1 MGRLKNYFKT
11 FSAIMFLFLFSTQIG
26 ASGDG
31 YLAFA
36 EKMPSPVDGMGQIY
50 KNITYPRVALQA
62 KVEGKV
68 FLLCFIDETGAV
80 NDVKVIKGIGAGCD
94 EAASEAVKAV
104 KFSPGMNKGSAV
116 KVKLSLS
123 IVFKLKA

>member
-1 MGRLKNYFKT
+1 MKLRNLAQQLGLLV
-11 FSAIMFLFLFSTQIG
+11 IIFLLVGKLS

-36 EKMPSPVDGMGQIY
+36 EKMPEPIDGMAAVY
-50 KNITYPRVALQA
+50 KNIKYPRVAEQA
-62 KVEGKV
+62 GIQGKV
-68 FLLCFIDETGAV
+68 FLLCFIDENGSV

-94 EAASEAVKAV
+94 EAASDAVKKI
-104 KFSPGMNKGSAV
+104 KFAPGQNQGKPV

-123 IVFKLKA
+123 VVFKLK

>member
-1 MGRLKNYFKT
+1 MKLRNSIQRLVVL
-11 FSAIMFLFLFSTQIG
+11 AIFILFAVKLN

-36 EKMPSPVDGMGQIY
+36 EKMPEPVDGMGEIY
-50 KNITYPRVALQA
+50 KNISYPRMAQQA
-62 KVEGKV
+62 GIEGKV
-68 FLLCFIDETGAV
+68 FLLCFIDETGSV

-94 EAASEAVKAV
+94 EEASDAVKKI
-104 KFSPGMNKGSAV
+104 KFNPGLNEGKPV

-123 IVFKLKA
+123 IVFKLK